1 MYEEKV
7 LNALQYLQIHDSEY
21 KSIIITEDRLD
32 WMNGQEVA
40 QMKGNENPVNL
51 RGNKTKK
58 DQLPVLSGFN
68 VKEMVSQFMNWNL
81 CQ

>member
-40 QMKGNENPVNL
+40 QMTNNLVN
-51 RGNKTKK
+51 
-58 DQLPVLSGFN
+58 F
-68 VKEMVSQFMNWNL
+68 
-81 CQ
+81 